1 MYYILFLQSSVKVSK
16 YKLMGRYQKLSIKY
30 WEVEDRPRE
39 RLLSKGIQSLSN
51 TELIALLIGSGTKEI
66 SAVELARK
74 ILIKA
79 DNNLNLLGKFS
90 VDDLEKHKGI
100 GKAKAISIIAAL
112 ELGRRRKFSEVLARP
127 KITSSKDAY
136 NIIFPLI
143 SDLQYEEFWVLLLNR
158 SNKIIDKYKIS
169 QGGIAGTVIDVKIIL
184 KKVVEKLAS
193 SVILC
198 HNHPSGNIEPS
209 EADIAITRK
218 LKEAAEVMD
227 IKLLDHIIV
236 ADKSYFSFLDEG
248 ILG

>member
-1 MYYILFLQSSVKVSK
+1 
-16 YKLMGRYQKLSIKY
+16 MGKYQKLSIKN
-30 WEVEDRPRE
+30 WAVEDRPRE

-90 VDDLEKHKGI
+90 VDDLQKQKGI

-112 ELGRRRKFSEVLARP
+112 ELSRRRKMSEALERT

-136 NIIFPLI
+136 NVIYPLI
-143 SDLQYEEFWVLLLNR
+143 SDLQHEEFWVMLLNR
-158 SNKIIDKYKIS
+158 SNKIIDKNKIS
-169 QGGIAGTVIDVKIIL
+169 QGGVAGTVIDVKIIL
-184 KKVVEKLAS
+184 KKALEKLAS
-193 SVILC
+193 SVILF

-209 EADIAITRK
+209 EADIGITRK
-218 LKEAAEVMD
+218 LKEAAEIMD

-236 ADKSYFSFLDEG
+236 ADNSYFSFLDEG
-248 ILG
+248 ILC

>member
-1 MYYILFLQSSVKVSK
+1 
-16 YKLMGRYQKLSIKY
+16 MGKYQKLSIKN
-30 WEVEDRPRE
+30 WAVEDRPRE
-39 RLLSKGIQSLSN
+39 RLLAKGIQSLTN

-66 SAVELARK
+66 SAVELARN
-74 ILIKA
+74 ILVKA

-90 VDDLEKHKGI
+90 VDDLKKQKGI

-112 ELGRRRKFSEVLARP
+112 ELGRRRKMSDSLEWP
-127 KITSSKDAY
+127 KIKSSKDAY

-143 SDLQYEEFWVLLLNR
+143 SDIQHEEFWVILLNR
-158 SNKIIDKYKIS
+158 SNKVIDKNKIS
-169 QGGIAGTVIDVKIIL
+169 QGGVAGTVIDVKIIL
-184 KKVVEKLAS
+184 KKAIEKLAS

-209 EADIAITRK
+209 EADIGITRK

-236 ADKSYFSFLDEG
+236 ADNSYFSFLDEA
-248 ILG
+248 ILS

>member
-1 MYYILFLQSSVKVSK
+1 MGK
-16 YKLMGRYQKLSIKY
+16 YEKQSIKF

-51 TELIALLIGSGTKEI
+51 TELIAILIGSGTREI

-74 ILIKA
+74 ILMKA
-79 DNNLNLLGKFS
+79 DNNLIMLGKFS
-90 VDDLEKHKGI
+90 VDDLEKQKGI

-112 ELGRRRKFSEVLARP
+112 ELGRRRKFSEVLPRP
-127 KITSSKDAY
+127 KITSSKDACE
-136 NIIFPLI
+136 IIFPLI
-143 SDLQYEEFWVLLLNR
+143 SDLQHEEFWVLLLNR
-158 SNKIIDKYKIS
+158 SNIIIDKYKIS

-209 EADIAITRK
+209 EADIGITRK
-218 LKEAAEVMD
+218 LKEAVEVMD

-248 ILG
+248 ILS

>member
-1 MYYILFLQSSVKVSK
+1 
-16 YKLMGRYQKLSIKY
+16 MGKYQKQSIKF

-51 TELIALLIGSGTKEI
+51 TELIALLIGSGTREI

-74 ILIKA
+74 ILMKA
-79 DNNLNLLGKFS
+79 DNNLIMLGKFS
-90 VDDLEKHKGI
+90 VDDLEKQKGI

-112 ELGRRRKFSEVLARP
+112 ELGRRRKLSDILPIP
-127 KITSSKDAY
+127 KITCSKDACD
-136 NIIFPLI
+136 IIFPLI
-143 SDLQYEEFWVLLLNR
+143 SDLQHEEFWVLLLNR
-158 SNKIIDKYKIS
+158 SNKIISKYKIS

-184 KKVVEKLAS
+184 KKAVEKLAS

-209 EADIAITRK
+209 EADIGITRK

-248 ILG
+248 ILS

>member
-1 MYYILFLQSSVKVSK
+1 VEK
-16 YKLMGRYQKLSIKY
+16 YQKLSIKY

-39 RLLSKGIQSLSN
+39 RLLSKGIHSLSN
-51 TELIALLIGSGTKEI
+51 TELIALLIGSGIREI

-74 ILIKA
+74 ILMKA
-79 DNNLNLLGKFS
+79 DNNLNMLGKFS
-90 VDDLEKHKGI
+90 VDDLQKQKGI

-112 ELGRRRKFSEVLARP
+112 ELGRRRKYSEALARP
-127 KITSSKDAY
+127 KITSSKEAY
-136 NIIFPLI
+136 NIMFPLI
-143 SDLQYEEFWVLLLNR
+143 SDLHHEEFWVLLLNR
-158 SNKIIDKYKIS
+158 SNIIIDKNKIS

-209 EADIAITRK
+209 EADIAITKK

-248 ILG
+248 ILI

>member
-1 MYYILFLQSSVKVSK
+1 
-16 YKLMGRYQKLSIKY
+16 MGEYQKLSIKN
-30 WEVEDRPRE
+30 WAVEDRPRE
-39 RLLSKGIQSLSN
+39 RLLAKGIQSLSN
-51 TELIALLIGSGTKEI
+51 TELIALLIGSGTKQI

-74 ILIKA
+74 ILMKA

-90 VDDLEKHKGI
+90 VDDLQKQKGI

-112 ELGRRRKFSEVLARP
+112 ELGRRRKLSETLGRP

-143 SDLQYEEFWVLLLNR
+143 SDLQHEEFWVLLLNR
-158 SNKIIDKYKIS
+158 SNKIIDKNKIS
-169 QGGIAGTVIDVKIIL
+169 QGGVAGTVIDVKIIL
-184 KKVVEKLAS
+184 KKAIEKLAS

-209 EADIAITRK
+209 GADIGITGK

-236 ADKSYFSFLDEG
+236 ADNSYFSFLDEG
-248 ILG
+248 ILS